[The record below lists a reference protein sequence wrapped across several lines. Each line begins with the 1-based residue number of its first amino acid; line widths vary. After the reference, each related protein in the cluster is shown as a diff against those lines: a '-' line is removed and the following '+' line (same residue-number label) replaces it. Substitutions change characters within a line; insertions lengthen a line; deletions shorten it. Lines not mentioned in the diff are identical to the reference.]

1 MPSKIKNLY
10 KKAKK
15 GLKNIISPKKH
26 KAVTK
31 DQEAKIS
38 NDKPK
43 PLHEQPLKLMAL
55 EQKTSKVKKDKKGIK
70 EKIKSFKTKPV
81 EKELKKGNVFK
92 KGFKKLKGKI
102 KKLNP
107 IKVKKNKIIGSKKL
121 AFLLT
126 AGTIVAIL
134 PTFSLA
140 PLPALAITSA
150 CVFSINFIAVKT
162 LKKFIKQRK
171 LAAESKEAES
181 KEVVEPEKPQEEIQ
195 DISVESIK
203 EESKQVSK
211 E

>member
-1 MPSKIKNLY
+1 MT
-10 KKAKK
+10 K
-15 GLKNIISPKKH
+15 G
-26 KAVTK
+26 
-31 DQEAKIS
+31 QEAKIS

-43 PLHEQPLKLMAL
+43 PLSEIVVKPSLCS
-55 EQKTSKVKKDKKGIK
+55 EVTSKVENVKKDKKGIK

-81 EKELKKGNVFK
+81 EKELKKGSIFK
-92 KGFKKLKGKI
+92 KGFKKLKGKV

-107 IKVKKNKIIGSKKL
+107 IKVKKNKIIGSKRL

-126 AGTIVAIL
+126 SATIVAIL

-171 LAAESKEAES
+171 LAAESQEAET
-181 KEVVEPEKPQEEIQ
+181 KEESTVAGSGKMEDVAIEPA
-195 DISVESIK
+195 K
-203 EESKQVSK
+203 EESKQISK

>member
-1 MPSKIKNLY
+1 MPSKLKKLY
-10 KKAKK
+10 NKAKK
-15 GLKNIISPKKH
+15 GLKNIVLPKKH

-31 DQEAKIS
+31 TKIS

-43 PLHEQPLKLMAL
+43 PLHEQPLKMM
-55 EQKTSKVKKDKKGIK
+55 EKTSKVENVKKDKKGIK
-70 EKIKSFKTKPV
+70 EKIKSFKIKKAKPV
-81 EKELKKGNVFK
+81 EKELKKGNTFK
-92 KGFKKLKGKI
+92 KGFKKLKGKL

-107 IKVKKNKIIGSKKL
+107 IKVKKNKIIGSKRL

-126 AGTIVAIL
+126 SATIVAIL

-162 LKKFIKQRK
+162 LKKVIKQRK
-171 LAAESKEAES
+171 LAAKAKEAELA
-181 KEVVEPEKPQEEIQ
+181 EPEKLE
-195 DISVESIK
+195 DVSVELVK
-203 EESKQVSK
+203 EESKQNSR

>member
-1 MPSKIKNLY
+1 MPSKLKKLY
-10 KKAKK
+10 HKAKK
-15 GLKNIISPKKH
+15 GLKNIVSPKKH
-26 KAVTK
+26 TK
-31 DQEAKIS
+31 GQEAK
-38 NDKPK
+38 PK
-43 PLHEQPLKLMAL
+43 PPHEQPLKLMAL

-70 EKIKSFKTKPV
+70 EKIKSLKVKKAKPV
-81 EKELKKGNVFK
+81 EKEIKKVNIFK
-92 KGFKKLKGKI
+92 KGFKKLKGKV

-126 AGTIVAIL
+126 SGTIVAIL

-171 LAAESKEAES
+171 LAAEAKEAETKS
-181 KEVVEPEKPQEEIQ
+181 TVAESEKPQEEIQ
-195 DISVESIK
+195 DVSVESAK
-203 EESKQVSK
+203 QKDSKQISR
-211 E
+211 

>member
-1 MPSKIKNLY
+1 
-10 KKAKK
+10 
-15 GLKNIISPKKH
+15 
-26 KAVTK
+26 
-31 DQEAKIS
+31 
-38 NDKPK
+38 
-43 PLHEQPLKLMAL
+43 MAL
-55 EQKTSKVKKDKKGIK
+55 EQKTSKVENVKKGIK
-70 EKIKSFKTKPV
+70 EKIKSLKTKKAKPV
-81 EKELKKGNVFK
+81 EKKGSIFK
-92 KGFKKLKGKI
+92 KGFKKLKGKV

-162 LKKFIKQRK
+162 LKKVIKQRK
-171 LAAESKEAES
+171 LAAESKEESTLAEPN
-181 KEVVEPEKPQEEIQ
+181 KPEEEIQ
-195 DISVESIK
+195 DVSVESIK

>member
-15 GLKNIISPKKH
+15 GLKNIVSPKKH
-26 KAVTK
+26 TK
-31 DQEAKIS
+31 GQEAKTS

-43 PLHEQPLKLMAL
+43 PLSEIVVKPNLCSKV
-55 EQKTSKVKKDKKGIK
+55 TSKAENVKKDKKGIK
-70 EKIKSFKTKPV
+70 EKIKSFKTKKAKPV
-81 EKELKKGNVFK
+81 EKELKRGNVFK
-92 KGFKKLKGKI
+92 KGFKKLKAKV

-126 AGTIVAIL
+126 SATIMAIL

-162 LKKFIKQRK
+162 LKKVIKQRK
-171 LAAESKEAES
+171 LAAKSKEAEAA
-181 KEVVEPEKPQEEIQ
+181 KPEEELQGVSIE
-195 DISVESIK
+195 SV
-203 EESKQVSK
+203 KQK
-211 E
+211 DTEQTPR